1 MSTRAILSLTIELL
15 LFAKMI
21 MSNSD
26 KYCGSSSQQVHAD
39 PNDVKVSI
47 FIVFQ
52 LPLRCRQKA
61 WSVVVCVCVCVW
73 VCVRVC
79 VGVGV
84 GVGVWVWLCLCL
96 QNTNISE
103 S

>member
-61 WSVVVCVCVCVW
+61 WSVVVCVCVCLGMCAC
-73 VCVRVC
+73 VCGCGCGCGC
-79 VGVGV
+79 VGVV
-84 GVGVWVWLCLCL
+84 VFVFA
-96 QNTNISE
+96 E
-103 S
+103 HKY